1 MVYLAPGKIM
11 NLLWEKLYSI
21 VRIFILVNDQNNE
34 KMILPIGHTATDWND
49 RNCSIFT
56 AQEKHF
62 QKVSDIATIADP
74 SFLVLAFPK
83 LFCAYFNQTL
93 ASPSK

>member
-34 KMILPIGHTATDWND
+34 KMI
-49 RNCSIFT
+49 
-56 AQEKHF
+56 
-62 QKVSDIATIADP
+62 
-74 SFLVLAFPK
+74 
-83 LFCAYFNQTL
+83 
-93 ASPSK
+93 